1 MLRIGSGAGF
11 SGDRIEPAEVLLKH
25 ADLDYLVLE
34 CLAERTI
41 ALAQQ
46 RKLHED
52 SGGYD
57 PLLEKRIRKL
67 LPLLLEKDVRLVTNM
82 GAANPIAAA
91 EKILEIAKEL
101 NLSCKVAAVTGD
113 DVLDQLDLNAIPWE
127 TNRPISECGSII
139 SANAYL
145 GVEALLPALESDANI
160 VITGRVAD
168 PSLFLAPQ
176 VHHFGWSLEDYNKL
190 GQGLV
195 TGHLLECSS
204 QISGGYFADAHNKE
218 VPDLVNIGF
227 PFATIDADGRAVISK
242 VEGTGGLIDLR
253 TVKEQLLYEVHDPA
267 EYKTPDVIVDFSTVQ
282 LQEVGKNQVEVLNG
296 SGKERPQSLKV
307 SVGYHA
313 GYLGEGEISYAGTSA
328 LTRAEIAGEILKK
341 RLIDDFPNLRIDF
354 IGLSSVHRTHFNG
367 STPYEVRLRAAGYHD
382 SEQMARLIGEEVE
395 ALYLN
400 GPAAGGGARKKV
412 TESIGVLSTLINR
425 EKVQAEVYFNE
436 WIKGEERSGATN

>member
-11 SGDRIEPAEVLLKH
+11 SGDRIEPAEVLLKN

-46 RKLHED
+46 RKIHEQ

-57 PLLEKRIRKL
+57 PLLEKRIKRL
-67 LPLLLEKDVRLVTNM
+67 LPLLLENKVRLLTNM

-91 EKILEIAKEL
+91 RKVLKIAQEL
-101 NLSCKVAAVTGD
+101 NFSCTVAAVVGD
-113 DVLDQLDLNAIPWE
+113 DVLDQIDLNSVPWE
-127 TNRPISECGSII
+127 GNCLIAEFGPII
-139 SANAYL
+139 SANAYM
-145 GVEALLPALESDANI
+145 GIDAILPALESEADI
-160 VITGRVAD
+160 IITGRVAD

-176 VHHFGWSLEDYNKL
+176 VHHFGWSREDYNKL
-190 GQGLV
+190 GQGLI

-204 QISGGYFADAHNKE
+204 QISGGYFADGHKKE
-218 VPDLVNIGF
+218 VPDLANIGF
-227 PFATIDADGRAVISK
+227 PYAAIDEDGRSVITK

-267 EYKTPDVIVDFSTVQ
+267 EYLTPDVTVDFSTVQ
-282 LQEVGKNQVEVLNG
+282 LKEINNNQVEVVNG
-296 SGKERPQSLKV
+296 GGKACPQSLKV

-313 GYLGEGEISYAGTSA
+313 GFLGEGEISYAGSNA
-328 LTRAEIAGEILKK
+328 LARAELAAEILKE
-341 RLIDDFPNLRIDF
+341 RLLDDFPDLRIDF

-367 STPYEVRLRAAGYHD
+367 PEPYEVRLRVAGYH
-382 SEQMARLIGEEVE
+382 SSKETASLIGEEVE

-412 TESIGVLSTLINR
+412 TESIGVLSTLIDR
-425 EKVQAEVYFNE
+425 KKVKPEIYLLGTEK
-436 WIKGEERSGATN
+436 GS